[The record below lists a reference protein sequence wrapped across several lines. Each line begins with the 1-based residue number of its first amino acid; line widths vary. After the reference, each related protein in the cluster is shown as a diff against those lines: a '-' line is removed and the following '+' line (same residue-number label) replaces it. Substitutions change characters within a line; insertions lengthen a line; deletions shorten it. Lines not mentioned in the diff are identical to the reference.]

1 MESLRRFG
9 DDHVEM
15 PYEKL
20 VTLQQ
25 KSLVFG
31 GGVCPKF
38 WDGGRNGV
46 GIVEASLLR
55 DIYQQAK
62 IAG

>member
-1 MESLRRFG
+1 
-9 DDHVEM
+9 M